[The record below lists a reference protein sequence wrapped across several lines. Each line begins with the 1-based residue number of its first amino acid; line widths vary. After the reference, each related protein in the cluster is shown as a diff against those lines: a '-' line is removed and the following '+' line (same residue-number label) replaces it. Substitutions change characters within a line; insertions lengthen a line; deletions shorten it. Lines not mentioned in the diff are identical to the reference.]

1 MKILITGGAGFI
13 GSQLS
18 KALLRANHQIVVL
31 DDFSTGRRENLD
43 IPTDDSFELIDGSV
57 LDHNLLS
64 SQIRKVDYVFHL
76 AAAVGVFNI
85 VKKPIDSLRINIV
98 GTENVLGICKESRIP
113 VLLTSS
119 SEVYGKNS
127 SDLLSED
134 SDRIL
139 GSPEISRWSYSEAKA
154 IDEFLAL
161 AYFKEYGLSTRVVRL
176 FNTVGPGQLGNYG
189 MVVPRFVSAALKNE
203 NIEIYGTGEQTRC
216 FTHVYDVVAAIE
228 SVAFSPNTIG
238 EIINI
243 GNSHEISIK
252 NLAERV
258 IKLTQ
263 SKSEI
268 IFKGYNE
275 IYDNNFED
283 MQRRVPDIS
292 KIKRLTGWEPTRDL
306 DSILLDVIAYEKNG
320 R

>member
-43 IPTDDSFELIDGSV
+43 IPTNDSFQLIDGSV

-64 SQIRKVDYVFHL
+64 LQVGKVDYVFHL

-85 VKKPIDSLRINIV
+85 VKKPIESLRINII
-98 GTENVLGICKESRIP
+98 GTENVLEISKERRIP

-161 AYFKEYGLSTRVVRL
+161 AYFKEYGLTVRVVRL

-216 FTHVYDVVAAIE
+216 FTHVYDVVTAIE

-252 NLAERV
+252 NLAERI
-258 IKLTQ
+258 IKLTE

-268 IFKGYNE
+268 IFKEYNE
-275 IYDNNFED
+275 VYDHNFED
-283 MQRRVPDIS
+283 MQRRVPDIT

-306 DSILLDVIAYEKNG
+306 DSILLDVIAHEKNG